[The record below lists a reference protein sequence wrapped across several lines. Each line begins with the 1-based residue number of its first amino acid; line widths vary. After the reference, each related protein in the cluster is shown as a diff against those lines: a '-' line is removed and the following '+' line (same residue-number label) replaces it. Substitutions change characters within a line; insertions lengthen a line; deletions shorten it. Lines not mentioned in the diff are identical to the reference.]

1 MPMSSDDLTRRHQRF
16 HISRRAAKI
25 RQGLPFGEETSA
37 VGLGLSNKIAVR
49 SSELNGNPSQPIS
62 KRKQIGTEDERM
74 HLSRRRHRMHESKDR
89 QRPGR
94 DHRASSSGV
103 LPLTDATDVT
113 LSPAIPPAVRSLL
126 SRFSSS
132 ENNSNISCITL
143 WNRRSLYQHTFRSL
157 YDGGEGGEG
166 QVSRDHERGMIR

>member
-16 HISRRAAKI
+16 PISRRAAKI

-62 KRKQIGTEDERM
+62 KRKQIGTEGERM

-89 QRPGR
+89 QRSGR
-94 DHRASSSGV
+94 DNRAPFRV
-103 LPLTDATDVT
+103 PTPLTS
-113 LSPAIPPAVRSLL
+113 LSPLPSHQPFALSSPAFLQL
-126 SRFSSS
+126 KIIQKYL
-132 ENNSNISCITL
+132 ISHYGIVVVCISIHSDPSTM
-143 WNRRSLYQHTFRSL
+143 
-157 YDGGEGGEG
+157 EGRE
-166 QVSRDHERGMIR
+166 ERGKSRATMKGG